1 MSSTAAQQ
9 REALRQQQLLRAL
22 WHRSDDAA
30 VALWSRDLPQRVAQA
45 LAAYRG
51 NGAATAQRSLAAA
64 YPTVRELIGDESF
77 DLLAQA
83 VWHRHAPQ
91 RGDLA
96 QHGKQLPAFIEAD
109 PQLASEPYLAD
120 VARLDWAV
128 HTIEQA
134 ADAPAQAEGL
144 ERLAHDDPAALRL
157 VLRPGVA
164 LLRSRWPLVAIWQ
177 AHRRVE
183 ADRFDAVKVAFRTG
197 QSEVAWVWRD
207 GWRAAVAALAEPQAA
222 FVEAVLAGDCL
233 GQALTR
239 AGDAFV
245 FEDWLH
251 DALTRQW
258 LRAVTLD

>member
-1 MSSTAAQQ
+1 MSPTAADQ

-22 WHRSDDAA
+22 WRRTDDAA

-51 NGAATAQRSLAAA
+51 NGAATAQRALGAA
-64 YPTVRELIGDESF
+64 YPTVRQLIGDESF

-83 VWHRHAPQ
+83 AWHRHAPQ

-96 QHGKQLPAFIEAD
+96 QHGAQLPAFIEAD
-109 PQLASEPYLAD
+109 PQLASEPYLGD

-134 ADAPAQAEGL
+134 ADAPAQVEGL
-144 ERLAHDDPAALRL
+144 ERLARDDPAGLHL

-164 LLRSRWPLVAIWQ
+164 LLRSRWPLVTIWQ

-183 ADRFDAVKVAFRTG
+183 ADRFDAVKVAFRAG
-197 QSEVAWVWRD
+197 QGEAAWVWRD
-207 GWRAAVAALAEPQAA
+207 DWRAAVTALAEPQAT
-222 FVEAVLAGDCL
+222 FIEAVLAGHCL

-239 AGDAFV
+239 AGPAFG
-245 FEDWLH
+245 FEDWLR